1 MNFTEREIVR
11 QTAGMVAT
19 ALGEGWAVDTDPKW
33 DDYTGVYLAGPDN
46 VRIYLRVNEYRHEG
60 KVTIGT
66 AYPDGWL
73 TVYNRD
79 IEDPTIYVSRDR
91 GPQVIAREITRR
103 FLPKYLANL
112 ATLTERVD
120 GHNAHEAGKADLAAE
135 LRALAAGPGMQSNF
149 FPNQVHIPGAGRLD
163 VQGPDYVYV
172 ESMTLSAEGARRFI
186 ALLQD
191 LEKEGQS

>member
-1 MNFTEREIVR
+1 MNYTEREVVR

-19 ALGEGWAVDTDPKW
+19 ALGEGWSVDTDPKY
-33 DDYTGVYLAGPDN
+33 DDYSGVYLAGPDN

-73 TVYNRD
+73 KVYNSD

-91 GPQVIAREITRR
+91 GPEVIAREIHRR
-103 FLPKYLANL
+103 FLPKYLTNL

-120 GHNAHEAGKADLAAE
+120 GHNAHESGKADLAAE
-135 LRALAAGPGMQSNF
+135 LRALVGGPGMQSNS
-149 FPNQVHIPGAGRLD
+149 FPDTVYIPGGGRLS
-163 VQGPDYVYV
+163 VSGPDNVYV
-172 ESMTLSAEGARRFI
+172 EPMTLTAEGARRLI